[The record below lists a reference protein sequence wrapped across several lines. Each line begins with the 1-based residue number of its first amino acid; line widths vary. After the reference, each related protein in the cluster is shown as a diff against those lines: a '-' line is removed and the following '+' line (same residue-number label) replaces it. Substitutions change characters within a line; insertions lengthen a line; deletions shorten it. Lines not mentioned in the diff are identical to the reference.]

1 MGVNPSQ
8 KQLGNFMN
16 DKELPKGLCPV
27 GKIFWRVEEQ
37 DPDPSEGLKLVS
49 EKMKRKELKEKEDNH
64 GLVSQVT
71 ESNG

>member
-1 MGVNPSQ
+1 
-8 KQLGNFMN
+8 MN
-16 DKELPKGLCPV
+16 DIEPPKGLCPV

-49 EKMKRKELKEKEDNH
+49 EKMRRKELKEKEENH

-71 ESNG
+71 GSNG